1 MSEYYNIITSAAK
14 YIDEKLENRTP
25 KIGLILG
32 SGWGSIIGRVEN
44 GITVS
49 YVEVPQMAVSTTPG
63 HAGEWICGNIR
74 NKCVIIMNGRLH
86 PYEGHS
92 LKDVVMPVYMM
103 KELGVKTL
111 IVTNAAGAINKS
123 YSAGDMMIITD
134 HINFTAHNP
143 LTGENDD
150 KLGTRF
156 PDMSRAYDKEL
167 TATALQTA
175 KKCGI
180 NVHAGIYLQSTG
192 PSFETPAE
200 IRMFR
205 AMGADAV
212 GMSTVP
218 EVIAARH
225 AGITVAG
232 MSCMTNLAAGVLEQP
247 LSHAE
252 VLETAARVRESYRDF
267 MEEFIA
273 QID

>member
-1 MSEYYNIITSAAK
+1 MPEYYGKITAAAK
-14 YIDEKLENRTP
+14 YIEKNLDGCKP

-32 SGWGSIIGRVEN
+32 SGWGSIIGKIEN
-44 GITVS
+44 GITVP
-49 YVEVPQMAVSTTPG
+49 YTDVPEMAVSTTPG

-74 NKCVIIMNGRLH
+74 DRCVLIMNGRLH

-92 LKDVVMPVYMM
+92 LKNVVMPVYMM
-103 KELGVKTL
+103 KELGIKTL

-134 HINFTAHNP
+134 HINFTGHNP

-150 KLGTRF
+150 RLGTRF
-156 PDMSRAYDKEL
+156 PDMSQAYDKEL
-167 TATALQTA
+167 TAAALKTAE
-175 KKCGI
+175 KCGI
-180 NVHAGIYLQSTG
+180 NVHAGIYVQSTG

-205 AMGADAV
+205 ALGADAV

-225 AGITVAG
+225 AGIKTAG
-232 MSCMTNLAAGVLEQP
+232 MSCMTNMAAGVLEQP

-252 VLETAARVRESYRDF
+252 VLETAARVRDSYRDF

>member
-1 MSEYYNIITSAAK
+1 MSEYYDKVTSAVK
-14 YIDEKLENRTP
+14 YLKEKLDNRTP

-32 SGWGSIIGRVEN
+32 SGWGSIIGKVEN
-44 GITVS
+44 GTTIPYS
-49 YVEVPQMAVSTTPG
+49 EVPEMAVSTTPG
-63 HAGEWICGNIR
+63 HAGEWICGHIG

-92 LKDVVMPVYMM
+92 LRDIVMPVYMM
-103 KELGVKTL
+103 RELGVKTL

-134 HINFTAHNP
+134 HINFTGHNP

-150 KLGTRF
+150 RLGTRF

-167 TATALQTA
+167 TASALKTAE
-175 KKCGI
+175 KCGI
-180 NVHAGIYLQSTG
+180 GVHTGIYVQSTG

-205 AMGADAV
+205 ALGADAV

-225 AGITVAG
+225 AGIKVAG
-232 MSCMTNLAAGVLEQP
+232 MSCMTNMAAGVLEQP

-252 VLETAARVRESYRDF
+252 VLETAARVKGAYRDF

>member
-1 MSEYYNIITSAAK
+1 MPEYYGKITAAAK
-14 YIDEKLENRTP
+14 YIEKNLDGRKP

-32 SGWGSIIGRVEN
+32 SGWGSIIGKIEN
-44 GITVS
+44 GITVP
-49 YVEVPQMAVSTTPG
+49 YTDVPEMAVSTTPG

-74 NKCVIIMNGRLH
+74 DRCVLIMNGRLH

-92 LKDVVMPVYMM
+92 LKNVVMPVYMM

-134 HINFTAHNP
+134 HINFTGHNP
-143 LTGENDD
+143 LTGENDGR
-150 KLGTRF
+150 LGTRF
-156 PDMSRAYDKEL
+156 PDMSQAYDKKL
-167 TATALQTA
+167 TAVALKTAE
-175 KKCGI
+175 KCGI
-180 NVHAGIYLQSTG
+180 NVHAGIYVQSTG

-205 AMGADAV
+205 ALGADAV

-225 AGITVAG
+225 AGIKTAG
-232 MSCMTNLAAGVLEQP
+232 MSCMTNMAAGVLEQP

-252 VLETAARVRESYRDF
+252 VLETAARVRDSYRDF

>member
-1 MSEYYNIITSAAK
+1 MPEYYGKITAAAK
-14 YIDEKLENRTP
+14 YIEKNLDGRKP

-32 SGWGSIIGRVEN
+32 SGWGSIIGKIEN
-44 GITVS
+44 GITVP
-49 YVEVPQMAVSTTPG
+49 YTDVPEMAVSTTPG

-74 NKCVIIMNGRLH
+74 DRCVLIMNGRLH

-92 LKDVVMPVYMM
+92 LKNVVMPVYMM

-111 IVTNAAGAINKS
+111 IVTNAAGAINNS

-134 HINFTAHNP
+134 HINFTGHNP

-150 KLGTRF
+150 RLGTRF
-156 PDMSRAYDKEL
+156 PDMSQAYDKEL
-167 TATALQTA
+167 TSAALKTAE
-175 KKCGI
+175 KCGI
-180 NVHAGIYLQSTG
+180 NVHAGIYVQSTG

-205 AMGADAV
+205 ALGADAV

-225 AGITVAG
+225 AGIKTAG
-232 MSCMTNLAAGVLEQP
+232 MSCMTNMAAGVLEQP

-252 VLETAARVRESYRDF
+252 VLETAARVRDSYRDF